1 MRFDAMYPTGNQ
13 TGAVGRRSR
22 GWAGVLA
29 IVPVLLLPASLTR
42 AQAADSVATA
52 PLGVSPMVIDAAAD
66 VWNVIARPD
75 NPIWPGW
82 DASDTP
88 LLLYLPG
95 EQELLIN
102 HPHPPAGFQP
112 YDGPAHFPR
121 GPILMRNGT
130 TLVQADGQNTAMDIG
145 GVRTLVVADPLST
158 LRQRVLGILD
168 DPRPTNEKARTL
180 DFQALVQDPYDQM
193 ALVVHEAFH
202 VFQHRAA
209 PNRGANEMMLLY
221 YPVLS
226 VENNVGFGLE
236 ASALAAAI
244 DAPDGAFRDAVL
256 RWLAIRLER
265 RRQLPAQAIQY
276 EDRTEFTEGLAKYT
290 EYRLFQVLEGG
301 TPGRGL
307 VEAQGFHGYRDLSRQ
322 RQDLVMSMMRNLRGE
337 TNVNNDPYG
346 TAPLRYRLYYSGM
359 AIGLILDRLAPTWKQ
374 VVLAADTSLAALVR
388 DSLHPTS
395 EQLEAAV
402 AAAHSG
408 TAAATLRA
416 AKVKL
421 AEEGRRRIGA
431 KLAALERGKGTRLV
445 IDYSALNSTRLGLRF
460 TPFGITV
467 VDSVRT
473 FFEQVPIQ
481 VSFPDGSELAESV
494 ALPLLRDTHR
504 HEVSCRLEKSISRA
518 ELARLLGGPPPRNG
532 GAPHSIKLTLGDV
545 RLDLKSARMRW
556 DPGTIRIFLH
566 PGGPSQG

>member
-1 MRFDAMYPTGNQ
+1 
-13 TGAVGRRSR
+13 
-22 GWAGVLA
+22 
-29 IVPVLLLPASLTR
+29 
-42 AQAADSVATA
+42 
-52 PLGVSPMVIDAAAD
+52 
-66 VWNVIARPD
+66 
-75 NPIWPGW
+75 
-82 DASDTP
+82 
-88 LLLYLPG
+88 
-95 EQELLIN
+95 
-102 HPHPPAGFQP
+102 
-112 YDGPAHFPR
+112 
-121 GPILMRNGT
+121 MRNGT

-158 LRQRVLGILD
+158 LRQRVLGLIE
-168 DPRPTNEKARTL
+168 DPRPASEKARGL
-180 DFQALVQDPYDQM
+180 DFDTLVQDPYDQL

-202 VFQHRAA
+202 VFQHRVA

-244 DAPDGAFRDAVL
+244 DAPDGAFRDAAL

-290 EYRLFQVLEGG
+290 EYRLFQVLEGR

-307 VEAQGFHGYRDLSRQ
+307 VGAQGFYGYRDLSRQ
-322 RQDLVMSMMRNLRGE
+322 RHALVQAMVRNLRGE
-337 TNVNNDPYG
+337 VNVNNDPYG
-346 TAPLRYRLYYSGM
+346 TAPLRFRLYYSGM
-359 AIGLILDRLAPTWKQ
+359 ALGLLLDRLAPTWKRD
-374 VVLAADTSLAALVR
+374 VIAADTSLTDLVR
-388 DSLHPTS
+388 DGLHPTP

-402 AAAHSG
+402 AAARSD

-421 AEEGRRRIGA
+421 AEEGRRRIAA
-431 KLAALERGKGTRLV
+431 KLAALEQGKGTRLI

-481 VSFPDGSELAESV
+481 VSFPDGSEMAESL

-504 HEVSCRLEKSISRA
+504 REVSCRLERSVSRA
-518 ELARLLGGPPPRNG
+518 ELARLLGGPSPRNG
-532 GAPHSIKLTLGDV
+532 SARAMKLTIGDV
-545 RLDLKSARMRW
+545 RLDLRNARMRW
-556 DPGTIRIFLH
+556 EPGTIRISLV
-566 PGGPSQG
+566 PGGPTRG